1 MPFAQKTPEERRSSI
16 AQLMGEEM
24 ATYVRNK
31 ATGGSNGK
39 KGARYEDFFAA
50 FTLAQILADKSKE
63 EAQSEWPDI
72 FDQVF
77 AFVDDLVVITTD
89 ASKYHQLKNAKN
101 LTWLGGNHSI
111 ANDFEHQMQLSSHEG
126 EPQPRTILVI
136 AHPDVALEMRANI
149 PQVIAAHSEV
159 VYFPY
164 ADGHL
169 NRLVMEYEP
178 LRTALATLTRTADA
192 NPPADELGYV
202 FGALVTSFLHR
213 GHACSSQVLLECAQ
227 KQSPALIRLLP
238 NQTKDIQISPEF
250 VKVLA
255 QIPNLK
261 YVTETGFFCW
271 SCLTDSGVLP
281 YNCLDTQFRGFQ
293 TRVVKGNPA
302 TFDEFE
308 VHLL

>member
-1 MPFAQKTPEERRSSI
+1 MSVAQKTCEERRSSI
-16 AQLMGEEM
+16 AQLMGEDM
-24 ATYVRNK
+24 ASYVRNK

-39 KGARYEDFFAA
+39 KGTRYEDFFAA
-50 FTLAQILADKSKE
+50 FILAQILADKSKE
-63 EAQSEWPDI
+63 EVFSGWPDI
-72 FDQVF
+72 HDQVF

-89 ASKYHQLKNAKN
+89 ATKYHQLKNVQN
-101 LTWLGGNHSI
+101 LTWLGGKHPI
-111 ANDFEHQMQLSSHEG
+111 ADDFELQMQLSRHEG
-126 EPQPRTILVI
+126 ELQPSTTLVT
-136 AHPDVALEMRANI
+136 AHSDVAHSMSATI
-149 PQVIAAHSEV
+149 PQVIAAHSDV

-178 LRTALATLTRTADA
+178 LRTALATLTRTADDK
-192 NPPADELGYV
+192 PPADELGYV
-202 FGALVTSFLHR
+202 FGALIISFLHR
-213 GHACSSQVLLECAQ
+213 GDACSSQVLLDCAQ

-238 NQTKDIQISPEF
+238 HQIKDIQLDAEF

-271 SCLTDSGVLP
+271 SCFTDSGVLP

-293 TRVVKGNPA
+293 TRVVKSNPT